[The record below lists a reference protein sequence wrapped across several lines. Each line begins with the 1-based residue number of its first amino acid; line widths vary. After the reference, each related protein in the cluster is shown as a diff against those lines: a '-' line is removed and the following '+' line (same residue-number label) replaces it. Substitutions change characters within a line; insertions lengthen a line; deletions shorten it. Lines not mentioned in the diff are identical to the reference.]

1 MTEGY
6 RGNCL
11 CKVGRLGNERLCT
24 LMVHVLNSDRGAVRR
39 LSGNVSPLLVAF
51 YEGQAQAGRIRHENI
66 QYLVREAFLAVLEN
80 AAGYDAAT
88 PFRAWLLEI
97 ARTTLLGYLPSTNV
111 TPLLNSPSIQW
122 AI

>member
-11 CKVGRLGNERLCT
+11 CKVGRLENEGLCT
-24 LMVHVLNSDRGAVRR
+24 LLAHVLNGDRGAVRR
-39 LSGNVSPLLVAF
+39 LSSKVTPLLVAF
-51 YEGQAQAGRIRHENI
+51 YEGQAQVGRIRHENVE
-66 QYLVREAFLAVLEN
+66 YLTHEAFLAVLEN

-88 PFRAWLLEI
+88 PFRAWLLQI
-97 ARTTLLGYLPSTNV
+97 ARTTLLGYLPANDATS
-111 TPLLNSPSIQW
+111 LLSSPHIQW